1 MGTFAETSIVDY
13 LYLLPTKAN
22 KRCVFRFRL
31 QQQTKI
37 CRFHCPFAE
46 NKRDL
51 PFSVFGIPKTYRH
64 RHGAGDMKMET

>member
-1 MGTFAETSIVDY
+1 MGTFAETAIVDY

-22 KRCVFRFRL
+22 KRCVFRL

-37 CRFHCPFAE
+37 CRFHFPFAD

-51 PFSVFGIPKTYRH
+51 PLSVSSVFRL
-64 RHGAGDMKMET
+64 RNSENVET